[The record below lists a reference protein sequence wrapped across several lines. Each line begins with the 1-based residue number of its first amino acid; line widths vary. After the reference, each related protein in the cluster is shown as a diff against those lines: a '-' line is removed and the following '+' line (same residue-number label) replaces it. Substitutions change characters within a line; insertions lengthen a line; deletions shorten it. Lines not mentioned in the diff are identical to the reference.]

1 MSKAHIHE
9 LERRDVR
16 RRWFVALATLLSI
29 ALLASTWIGLFA
41 FFGTN
46 SAYGVFTDLE
56 RKYVPEV
63 DDLLLDLPD
72 LSQVSRIFTLD
83 GVLLAELHDGKN
95 SEPVRYEE
103 IPDLVIKAILA
114 AEDAE
119 FFEHEGVDF
128 AAIGGAA
135 IDNLRGVTRGG
146 STITQQVVKQ
156 NFVGDELTLQRK
168 IQEAMVAVEL
178 ERRYTKEQI
187 LEFYINSVY
196 YGWSAY
202 GVKTAAR
209 EYFGKELEEL
219 TIAEAATLF
228 VPIRNPFNYDPRR
241 QPERVLDRRNDVIDT
256 MVAHEFITPR
266 QGEQAKEEP
275 YVIQPPLEFQ
285 GPADHVV
292 AEVRRALLHDPE
304 FAFLGATDEERKKAI
319 FGCPSDDLT
328 CAGGGGLKV
337 YVTIDLELQEK
348 ANEILNSWLPM
359 ADPSALSDDQ
369 LAACIQRYN
378 NARVPV
384 PEPNDLRCSPTGA
397 IASVDNVTG
406 AIKVM
411 ASGLPFDVEQFD
423 LAIQGKRN
431 PGSSFKPFGLTAYL
445 ESGGSLNSFW
455 DARSPKEIECPFC
468 NPNPWVV
475 RNAGGGGGGMS
486 LFSGTQNSVNVV
498 YAQVSKEVG
507 PERIIDV
514 AHRMGIQS
522 ELPAVYSLVLG
533 AGAVSPLE
541 MASAYSNFATNG
553 LHADAY
559 LIERIENTAGELVYS
574 KDVER
579 IQVVDPAI
587 MAAARRP
594 LIQVVAA
601 GTATR
606 ARLTDPA
613 RPQGGKTG
621 THQNFNEAWFVGF
634 VQQYSTAVWV
644 GYPDFQAPLRNV
656 TINGEPY
663 GRVYGGT
670 VPGPIWK
677 EFMTHMLRGMPV
689 SDFPEDP
696 PGVGRY
702 FTTPFTEVPLV
713 VGLMQ
718 DEAEDEIYDAHLRP
732 NVVEIASIEEKG
744 VVLTQDPEENS
755 EAAHGQVVT
764 IEISSGVPPEAPL
777 IDLRTLTVDA
787 AVIALEAFEEET
799 GVALEFSV
807 TFRDVDDPSLVG
819 LIVDTNPPPGATVTH
834 GQAIQI
840 IVGTLARP
848 GPPGDD

>member
-1 MSKAHIHE
+1 MSKAPIHE
-9 LERRDVR
+9 LERRDVS

-29 ALLASTWIGLFA
+29 ALLSSTWIGLFS

-46 SAYGVFTDLE
+46 SAYGIFNDLE

-83 GVLLAELHDGKN
+83 DVLLAELHDGKN

-103 IPDLVIKAILA
+103 LPDLVIKAILA

-156 NFVGDELTLQRK
+156 NFVGDEVTLQRK

-178 ERRYTKEQI
+178 ERRYPKEQI

-209 EYFGKELEEL
+209 EYFDKTLEEL

-228 VPIRNPFNYDPRR
+228 VPIRNPSTYDPRR

-256 MVAHEFITPR
+256 MVTHEMITR
-266 QGEQAKEEP
+266 AQGERAKAEP
-275 YVIQPPLEFQ
+275 YVIQPHPEFH

-292 AEVRRALLHDPE
+292 AEVRRALLNDPE
-304 FAFLGATDEERKKAI
+304 FSFLGATNEERKKAI
-319 FGCPSDDLT
+319 FGCPSDDVT
-328 CAGGGGLKV
+328 CSGGGGLKV
-337 YVTIDLELQEK
+337 YVTIDLDLQEK
-348 ANEILNSWLPM
+348 ANAILNSWLPI
-359 ADPSALSDDQ
+359 ADPSALSDDA

-378 NARVPV
+378 NARIPV
-384 PEPNDLRCSPTGA
+384 PEPNDLRCAPTGA
-397 IASVDNVTG
+397 IATVDNVTG

-431 PGSSFKPFGLTAYL
+431 PGSSFKPFALTAYL

-455 DARSPKEIECPFC
+455 DGRSPKEIACPFC
-468 NPNPWVV
+468 NPDPWVV
-475 RNAGGGGGGMS
+475 HNAGGGGGGMS
-486 LFSGTQNSVNVV
+486 LFSATQNSVNVV

-507 PERIIDV
+507 PDRIIET
-514 AHRMGIQS
+514 AHRMGIRS
-522 ELPAVYSLVLG
+522 ELPAVYSLALG

-559 LIERIENTAGELVYS
+559 LIERIENTAGDLVYS
-574 KDVER
+574 RDVQR

-594 LIQVVAA
+594 LTQVVAA

-606 ARLTDPA
+606 ARLTPA
-613 RPQGGKTG
+613 VPQGGKTG
-621 THQNFNEAWFVGF
+621 THQDFNEAWFVGF
-634 VQQYSTAVWV
+634 VPDYATAVWV
-644 GYPDFQAPLRNV
+644 GYPDFQAPLRNL
-656 TINGEPY
+656 TINGEFY
-663 GRVYGGT
+663 SRVFGGT
-670 VPGPIWK
+670 VPAPIWR
-677 EFMTHMLRGMPV
+677 EFMTYLLRDTPV

-696 PGVGRY
+696 PGVDQY
-702 FTTPFTEVPLV
+702 FVTPSTEVPLV

-718 DEAEDEIYDAHLRP
+718 DEAVKDIYDAHLSP
-732 NVVEIASIEEKG
+732 NVVEVGSLEEQG
-744 VVLTQDPEENS
+744 VVLTQDLEEGS
-755 EAAHGQVVT
+755 SATHGQVLT
-764 IEISSGVPPEAPL
+764 IEVSSGLPPEAPL
-777 IDLRTLTVDA
+777 VDLRNLTVDG
-787 AVIALEAFEEET
+787 AVVALSTFEEET
-799 GVALEFSV
+799 RVALEFSV
-807 TFRDVDDPSLVG
+807 SFRDVTNPSQVGVILETNPAPGAIVKHGQLVQ
-819 LIVDTNPPPGATVTH
+819 LIVGRFAP
-834 GQAIQI
+834 
-840 IVGTLARP
+840 
-848 GPPGDD
+848 

>member
-1 MSKAHIHE
+1 MSKAPIHE
-9 LERRDVR
+9 LERNDVR

-29 ALLASTWIGLFA
+29 ALLSSTWIGLFS

-46 SAYGVFTDLE
+46 TAYGAFTDLE
-56 RKYVPEV
+56 RKYIPEV

-72 LSQVSRIFTLD
+72 LSQVSRIYTLENE
-83 GVLLAELHDGKN
+83 LLAELHDGKN
-95 SEPVRYEE
+95 SEPVRYDEL
-103 IPDLVIKAILA
+103 PDIVIKAVLA

-156 NFVGDELTLQRK
+156 NFVGDEITLQRK

-202 GVKTAAR
+202 GVRTAAR
-209 EYFGKELEEL
+209 EYFDKTLDEL

-228 VPIRNPFNYDPRR
+228 VPIRNPSTYDPRR

-256 MVAHEFITPR
+256 MVAHEMITPA
-266 QGEQAKEEP
+266 QGERAKEEP
-275 YVIQPPLEFQ
+275 YVIQPHPEFQ

-292 AEVRRALLHDPE
+292 AEVRRALLNDPE
-304 FAFLGATDEERKKAI
+304 FSFLGATNEERKKAI
-319 FGCPSDDLT
+319 FGCPSDDVT

-337 YVTIDLELQEK
+337 YVTIDLDLQEK
-348 ANEILNSWLPM
+348 ANEILNTWLPI
-359 ADPSALSDDQ
+359 ADPTALNEDQ
-369 LAACIQRYN
+369 LAACVQRYN
-378 NARVPV
+378 NAQIPV
-384 PEPNDLRCSPTGA
+384 PELPNLRCAPTGA
-397 IASVDNVTG
+397 IATVDNVTG

-431 PGSSFKPFGLTAYL
+431 PGSSFKPFALAAYL
-445 ESGGSLNSFW
+445 EAGGSLNSFW
-455 DARSPKEIECPFC
+455 DGRSPKEIDCPFC
-468 NPNPWVV
+468 NPDPWVV
-475 RNAGGGGGGMS
+475 HNAGGGGGGMS

-514 AHRMGIQS
+514 AHRMGIKS
-522 ELPAVYSLVLG
+522 ELPPVYSLVLG

-553 LHADAY
+553 LHADSY
-559 LIERIENTAGELVYS
+559 LIERIENTAGELVYTR
-574 KDVER
+574 DVQR

-606 ARLTDPA
+606 ARLANPA

-634 VQQYSTAVWV
+634 VADYSTAVWT

-656 TINGEPY
+656 TINGEFY
-663 GRVYGGT
+663 SRVYGGT
-670 VPGPIWK
+670 VPGPIWAQ
-677 EFMTHMLRGMPV
+677 FMTYMLGDSPV
-689 SDFPEDP
+689 LDFPEDP
-696 PGVGRY
+696 PGVSQY
-702 FTTPFTEVPLV
+702 YVTPTTDVPLV

-718 DEAEDEIYDAHLRP
+718 NEAVSDIYDAHLRP
-732 NVVEIASIEEKG
+732 NVVEVGSIEEQG
-744 VVLTQDPEENS
+744 VVLSQDLEEGAS
-755 EAAHGQVVT
+755 AAHGQVLT
-764 IEISSGVPPEAPL
+764 IEVSSGLPPEAPM
-777 IDLRTLTVDA
+777 IELRSLTVDQAVA
-787 AVIALEAFEEET
+787 ALQAFEEET

-807 TFRDVDDPSLVG
+807 NFRDIGDPGLVG
-819 LIVDTNPPPGATVTH
+819 RIIETTPAAGATVTH
-834 GQAIQI
+834 GQSIL
-840 IVGTLARP
+840 IVVGKPAT
-848 GPPGDD
+848 

>member
-1 MSKAHIHE
+1 MSKAFIHE

-29 ALLASTWIGLFA
+29 ALLSSTWIGLFS

-46 SAYGVFTDLE
+46 TAYGIFTDLE

-72 LSQVSRIFTLD
+72 LSQVSRIFTLND
-83 GVLLAELHDGKN
+83 VLLAELHDGKN
-95 SEPVRYEE
+95 SEPIRYEE
-103 IPDLVIKAILA
+103 LPDIVIKAILA

-119 FFEHEGVDF
+119 YFEHEGVDF

-156 NFVGDELTLQRK
+156 NFVGDEVTLQRK

-196 YGWSAY
+196 YGWSAF
-202 GVKTAAR
+202 GVKAAAR
-209 EYFGKELEEL
+209 EYFDKTLEEL

-228 VPIRNPFNYDPRR
+228 VPIRNPSTYDPRR

-256 MVAHEFITPR
+256 MVVHEMITPA
-266 QGEQAKEEP
+266 QGERAKNEP
-275 YVIQPPLEFQ
+275 YEIQTHPEFQ

-292 AEVRRALLHDPE
+292 AEVKRALLNDPE
-304 FAFLGATDEERKKAI
+304 FSFLGATSEERKKAI
-319 FGCPSDDLT
+319 FGCPSDDVT
-328 CAGGGGLKV
+328 CSGGGGLKV
-337 YVTIDLELQEK
+337 YVTIDLDLQEK
-348 ANEILNSWLPM
+348 ANAILDDWLPI

-378 NARVPV
+378 NAQIPV
-384 PEPNDLRCSPTGA
+384 PEPNDLRCAPTGA

-455 DARSPKEIECPFC
+455 DARSPKEIDCPFC
-468 NPNPWVV
+468 NPDPWVV

-507 PERIIDV
+507 PERIIDA

-522 ELPAVYSLVLG
+522 ELPPVYSLVLG

-574 KDVER
+574 RDIQR

-594 LIQVVAA
+594 LTQVVAA

-606 ARLTDPA
+606 ARLTNPA
-613 RPQGGKTG
+613 HPQGGKTG

-634 VQQYSTAVWV
+634 VAEYSTAVWV
-644 GYPDFQAPLRNV
+644 GYPDFQAPLRNL
-656 TINGEPY
+656 TINEDFY
-663 GRVYGGT
+663 SRVYGGT

-677 EFMTHMLRGMPV
+677 EFMTYMLRDTAPAG
-689 SDFPEDP
+689 FPEDP
-696 PGVGRY
+696 PGVSQY
-702 FTTPFTEVPLV
+702 FVTPGTEVPLI
-713 VGLMQ
+713 VGLKQ
-718 DEAEDEIYDAHLRP
+718 DEAVDEIYDAHLRP
-732 NVVEIASIEEKG
+732 NVVEVASIEEKG
-744 VVLTQDPEENS
+744 IVLTQDPEEAS
-755 EAAHGQVVT
+755 SAAHGQVVT
-764 IEISSGVPPEAPL
+764 IEVSSGIPPEAPL
-777 IDLRTLTVDA
+777 IDLRNLTVDGAVA
-787 AVIALEAFEEET
+787 ALDTFEEET

-807 TFRDVDDPSLVG
+807 TFRDVSEPGLVG
-819 LIVDTNPPPGATVTH
+819 VIISTNPAPGATVTH
-834 GQAIQI
+834 GQSIQI
-840 IVGTLARP
+840 VVGKLAP
-848 GPPGDD
+848 SDD

>member
-1 MSKAHIHE
+1 MSKAPIHE

-29 ALLASTWIGLFA
+29 SLLSSTWIGLFA

-46 SAYGVFTDLE
+46 TAYGTFTDLE
-56 RKYVPEV
+56 KKYIPDV
-63 DDLLLDLPD
+63 DDLQLDLPD
-72 LSQVSRIFTLD
+72 LSQVSRIYTLND
-83 GVLLAELHDGKN
+83 VLLAELHDGKN
-95 SEPVRYEE
+95 SEPVRYDEL
-103 IPDLVIKAILA
+103 PDIVIKAVLA

-156 NFVGDELTLQRK
+156 NFVGDEVTLQRK

-187 LEFYINSVY
+187 LEFYVNSVY

-209 EYFGKELEEL
+209 EYFDKTLEQL

-228 VPIRNPFNYDPRR
+228 VPIRNPSQYDPRR

-256 MVAHEFITPR
+256 MVAHDMITR
-266 QGEQAKEEP
+266 AQGERAKDEP
-275 YVIQPPLEFQ
+275 YVIQPHPVFK

-292 AEVRRALLHDPE
+292 AEVRRALLNDPE
-304 FAFLGATDEERKKAI
+304 FSFLGATDEERKKTI

-337 YVTIDLELQEK
+337 YVTIDLDLQEK
-348 ANEILNSWLPM
+348 ANEILNTWLPI
-359 ADPSALSDDQ
+359 ADPTALSEDQ

-378 NARVPV
+378 NAQIPV
-384 PEPNDLRCSPTGA
+384 PELPDLRCAPTGA
-397 IASVDNVTG
+397 IATVDNMTG

-431 PGSSFKPFGLTAYL
+431 PGSSFKPFALTAYL

-455 DARSPKEIECPFC
+455 DARSPKAIECPSC
-468 NPNPWVV
+468 NPDPWVV
-475 RNAGGGGGGMS
+475 HNAGGGGGGMS

-507 PERIIDV
+507 PERVIEV
-514 AHRMGIQS
+514 AHRMGIKS

-553 LHADAY
+553 LHADSY
-559 LIERIENTAGELVYS
+559 LIERIENTAGELIYS
-574 KDVER
+574 RTVER
-579 IQVVDPAI
+579 IQVVDAAV

-606 ARLTDPA
+606 ARIG

-621 THQNFNEAWFVGF
+621 THQNFNEAWFLGF
-634 VQQYSTAVWV
+634 VPEYATSVWV
-644 GYPDFQAPLRNV
+644 GYPDFQAPLRNL
-656 TINGEPY
+656 TINGEFY
-663 GRVYGGT
+663 SRVYGGT
-670 VPGPIWK
+670 VPAPIWA
-677 EFMTHMLRGMPV
+677 EFMTYMLKDTPV
-689 SDFPEDP
+689 SDFPADP
-696 PGVGRY
+696 PGVSQY
-702 FTTPFTEVPLV
+702 FVTPNTEVPLV
-713 VGLMQ
+713 IGLTTE
-718 DEAEDEIYDAHLRP
+718 EAVSDIYDAHLRP
-732 NVVEIASIEEKG
+732 NPVEVPSIEEKG
-744 VVLTQDPEENS
+744 IVLTQDLEEGTS
-755 EAAHGQVVT
+755 AAHGQVLT
-764 IEISSGVPPEAPL
+764 IEVSSGLPPEAPL
-777 IDLRTLTVDA
+777 IDVRTLTFDQ
-787 AVIALEAFEEET
+787 AVTALAAFEEET
-799 GVALEFSV
+799 GVALVWSASFREV
-807 TFRDVDDPSLVG
+807 TDPNQVG
-819 LIVDTNPPPGATVTH
+819 RILATNPAPGTTVTH
-834 GQAIQI
+834 GQS
-840 IVGTLARP
+840 IVIVVGKLAP
-848 GPPGDD
+848 EGD

>member
-1 MSKAHIHE
+1 MSKAPIHE
-9 LERRDVR
+9 LERRDVS

-29 ALLASTWIGLFA
+29 ALLSSTWIGLFS

-46 SAYGVFTDLE
+46 TAYGTFTDLE
-56 RKYVPEV
+56 RKYIPEV

-72 LSQVSRIFTLD
+72 LSQVSRIYTLD
-83 GVLLAELHDGKN
+83 DVLLAELHDGKN
-95 SEPVRYEE
+95 SEPVRYDEL
-103 IPDLVIKAILA
+103 PDIVIKAVLA

-156 NFVGDELTLQRK
+156 NFVGDEITLQRK

-187 LEFYINSVY
+187 LEFYVNSVY
-196 YGWSAY
+196 YGWSAF

-209 EYFGKELEEL
+209 EYFDKTLDEL

-228 VPIRNPFNYDPRR
+228 VPIRNPSTYDPRR

-256 MVAHEFITPR
+256 MVAHEMITLA
-266 QGEQAKEEP
+266 QGERAKEEP
-275 YVIQPPLEFQ
+275 YVIQSHPEFQ

-292 AEVRRALLHDPE
+292 AEVRRAMLNDPE
-304 FAFLGATDEERKKAI
+304 FSFLGATNEERKKAI
-319 FGCPSDDLT
+319 FGCPSDDVT

-348 ANEILNSWLPM
+348 ANEILNRWLPI
-359 ADPSALSDDQ
+359 ADPTALSEDQ
-369 LAACIQRYN
+369 LSACIQRYN
-378 NARVPV
+378 NAQLPV
-384 PEPNDLRCSPTGA
+384 PELANLRCAPTGA
-397 IASVDNVTG
+397 IATVDNVTG

-431 PGSSFKPFGLTAYL
+431 PGSSFKPFALTAYL

-455 DARSPKEIECPFC
+455 DSRSPKAIDCPFC
-468 NPNPWVV
+468 NPDPWVV
-475 RNAGGGGGGMS
+475 HNAGGGGGGMS

-522 ELPAVYSLVLG
+522 ELPPVYSLVLG

-553 LHADAY
+553 LHADSY
-559 LIERIENTAGELVYS
+559 LIERIENTAGELIYS
-574 KDVER
+574 REIER
-579 IQVVDPAI
+579 LQVVDPAI

-594 LIQVVAA
+594 LTQVVAA

-606 ARLTDPA
+606 ARIG

-634 VQQYSTAVWV
+634 VADYSTAVWT
-644 GYPDFQAPLRNV
+644 GYPDFQAPLRNL
-656 TINGEPY
+656 TINGEFY
-663 GRVYGGT
+663 SRVYGGT
-670 VPGPIWK
+670 VPAPIWK
-677 EFMTHMLRGMPV
+677 EFMTYMLGDSPV
-689 SDFPEDP
+689 LDFPEDP
-696 PGVGRY
+696 PGVSQY
-702 FTTPFTEVPLV
+702 YVTPSTEVPLV
-713 VGLMQ
+713 IGLMQ
-718 DEAEDEIYDAHLRP
+718 DEAVDEIYDAHLRP
-732 NVVEIASIEEKG
+732 NVVEVGSIEPKG
-744 VVLTQDPEENS
+744 VVLTQDLEEGS
-755 EAAHGQVVT
+755 SAAHGQVVT
-764 IEISSGVPPEAPL
+764 IEVSSGLPPEAPL
-777 IDLRTLTVDA
+777 VDLRSLTVDQ
-787 AVIALEAFEEET
+787 AVLALTAFEEET

-807 TFRDVDDPSLVG
+807 TFRDVKEPDLVG
-819 LIVDTNPPPGATVTH
+819 RVIETSPGAGATVKH
-834 GQAIQI
+834 GQAVV
-840 IVGTLARP
+840 IVVGKPA
-848 GPPGDD
+848 PGDN

>member
-1 MSKAHIHE
+1 MPKAPIHE
-9 LERRDVR
+9 LERQDVR

-29 ALLASTWIGLFA
+29 ALLSSTWIGLFS

-46 SAYGVFTDLE
+46 SAYGIFTDLE

-83 GVLLAELHDGKN
+83 DVLLAELHDGKN

-103 IPDLVIKAILA
+103 LPDMVIKAVLA

-119 FFEHEGVDF
+119 YFEHEGVDF

-156 NFVGDELTLQRK
+156 NFVGDEVTLQRK

-187 LEFYINSVY
+187 LEFYVNSVY
-196 YGWSAY
+196 YGWSAF

-209 EYFGKELEEL
+209 EYFGKDLDEL

-228 VPIRNPFNYDPRR
+228 VPIRNPSTYDPRR

-256 MVAHEFITPR
+256 MVANEMITAA
-266 QGEQAKEEP
+266 QGERAKEEP
-275 YVIQPPLEFQ
+275 YVIQPHQEFQ

-304 FAFLGATDEERKKAI
+304 FSFLGATDEERKRAI
-319 FGCPSDDLT
+319 FGCPSDDVT
-328 CAGGGGLKV
+328 CSGGGGLKV
-337 YVTIDLELQEK
+337 YVTIDLDLQNR
-348 ANEILNSWLPM
+348 ANEILNSWLPL
-359 ADPSALSDDQ
+359 ADPSALSEDQ

-378 NARVPV
+378 NAQVPV

-397 IASVDNVTG
+397 IASVDNTTG
-406 AIKVM
+406 AITVM

-455 DARSPKEIECPFC
+455 DARSPKEIDCPFC
-468 NPNPWVV
+468 NPDPWVV
-475 RNAGGGGGGMS
+475 HNAGGGGGGMS

-507 PERIIDV
+507 PERIIDA
-514 AHRMGIQS
+514 AHRMGIKS
-522 ELPAVYSLVLG
+522 DLPPVYSLVLG

-553 LHADAY
+553 LHAESY
-559 LIERIENTAGELVYS
+559 LIERIENTRGELIYS
-574 KDVER
+574 RQIEQ

-587 MAAARRP
+587 MAAARAP
-594 LIQVVAA
+594 LTQVVAA

-606 ARLTDPA
+606 AKIG

-634 VQQYSTAVWV
+634 VPEYSTAVWV

-656 TINGEPY
+656 TINEQLY

-670 VPGPIWK
+670 VPAPIWA
-677 EFMTHMLRGMPV
+677 EFMNYVLRDTPA
-689 SDFPEDP
+689 SEFPEDP
-696 PGVGRY
+696 PGVEQY
-702 FTTPFTEVPLV
+702 YVTPNTEVPLV
-713 VGLMQ
+713 VGLTQ
-718 DEAEDEIYDAHLRP
+718 EEAVNELYDAHLGP
-732 NVVEIASIEEKG
+732 NVVEVSSIEEQG
-744 VVLTQDPEENS
+744 VVLTQDLEEGS
-755 EAAHGQVVT
+755 SAAHGQTVT
-764 IEISSGVPPEAPL
+764 IEVSSGIPPEAPL
-777 IDLRTLTVDA
+777 VNLLNVSVDN
-787 AVIALEAFEEET
+787 AVTAITRFEEET
-799 GVALEFSV
+799 GVELNFTVVFWNTTDQRKVGIV
-807 TFRDVDDPSLVG
+807 TASD
-819 LIVDTNPPPGATVTH
+819 PPPGAPVVS
-834 GQAIQI
+834 GQTITLF
-840 IVGTLARP
+840 VGKFA
-848 GPPGDD
+848 D

>member
-1 MSKAHIHE
+1 MSKASIHE

-72 LSQVSRIFTLD
+72 LSQVSRIYTLD
-83 GVLLAELHDGKN
+83 NVLLAELHDGKN
-95 SEPVRYEE
+95 SEPVLYEE
-103 IPDLVIKAILA
+103 LPDLVIKAVLA

-156 NFVGDELTLQRK
+156 HFVGDEITLQRK

-187 LEFYINSVY
+187 LEFYVNSVY
-196 YGWSAY
+196 YGWSAF

-209 EYFGKELEEL
+209 EYFGKTLEEL

-228 VPIRNPFNYDPRR
+228 VPIRNPSNYDPRR

-256 MVAHEFITPR
+256 MVVHEMITPA
-266 QGEQAKEEP
+266 QGERAKNEP
-275 YVIQPPLEFQ
+275 YVIQPHPEFQ

-292 AEVRRALLHDPE
+292 AEVRRALLNDPE
-304 FAFLGATDEERKKAI
+304 FSFLGATDEERKKAI
-319 FGCPSDDLT
+319 FGCPSDDVT

-337 YVTIDLELQEK
+337 YVTIDLDLQKK
-348 ANEILNSWLPM
+348 ANEILDTWLPI
-359 ADPSALSDDQ
+359 ADPSALSEDQ
-369 LAACIQRYN
+369 LAACVQRYN
-378 NARVPV
+378 NAQIPV
-384 PEPNDLRCSPTGA
+384 PEPSDLRCAPTGA

-431 PGSSFKPFGLTAYL
+431 PGSSFKPFALTAYL

-455 DARSPKEIECPFC
+455 DARSPKPIDCPFC
-468 NPNPWVV
+468 NPDPWVV
-475 RNAGGGGGGMS
+475 HNAGGGGGGIS

-514 AHRMGIQS
+514 AHRMGIKS

-541 MASAYSNFATNG
+541 MASAFSNFATNG
-553 LHADAY
+553 LHAGSY
-559 LIERIENTAGELVYS
+559 LVERIENTAGELVYS
-574 KDVER
+574 RNVER
-579 IQVVDPAI
+579 LQVVDPAI

-594 LIQVVAA
+594 LTQVVAA

-606 ARLTDPA
+606 ARIG

-634 VQQYSTAVWV
+634 VPEYSTAVWV

-656 TINGEPY
+656 AINGEFY

-670 VPGPIWK
+670 VPAPIWA
-677 EFMTHMLRGMPV
+677 EFMKYMLRETPV

-696 PGVGRY
+696 PGVSQYYR
-702 FTTPFTEVPLV
+702 TPSTEVPLV

-718 DEAEDEIYDAHLRP
+718 GEAEDDIYDAHLRP
-732 NVVEIASIEEKG
+732 NVVEVNSIEEKG
-744 VVLTQDPEENS
+744 VVLTQDPEEGS
-755 EAAHGQVVT
+755 GAAHGQVVT
-764 IEISSGVPPEAPL
+764 IEVSSGLPPEAPF
-777 IDLRTLTVDA
+777 IDLRTLTIDQ
-787 AVIALEAFEEET
+787 AVTALNAFEEET
-799 GVALEFSV
+799 GIVLEFSV
-807 TFRDVDDPSLVG
+807 NFRDVTQPDLVG
-819 LIVDTNPPPGATVTH
+819 RIIDTNPGAGATVTH
-834 GQAIQI
+834 GQSIL
-840 IVGTLARP
+840 IVVGKLAP
-848 GPPGDD
+848 GGG

>member
-1 MSKAHIHE
+1 MSKAPIHE

-29 ALLASTWIGLFA
+29 ALLSSTWIGLFS

-46 SAYGVFTDLE
+46 SAYGIFTDLE

-72 LSQVSRIFTLD
+72 LSQVSRIFTLND
-83 GVLLAELHDGKN
+83 VLLAELHDGKN
-95 SEPVRYEE
+95 SEPVRYDEL
-103 IPDLVIKAILA
+103 PDIVIKAILA

-156 NFVGDELTLQRK
+156 NFVGDEVTLQRK

-196 YGWSAY
+196 YGWSAF
-202 GVKTAAR
+202 GVKAAAR
-209 EYFGKELEEL
+209 EYFDKTLEEL

-228 VPIRNPFNYDPRR
+228 VPIRNPSTYDPRR

-256 MVAHEFITPR
+256 MVIHEMITPA
-266 QGEQAKEEP
+266 QGERAKDEP
-275 YVIQPPLEFQ
+275 YEIDPHPEFQ

-292 AEVRRALLHDPE
+292 AEVKRALLNDPE
-304 FAFLGATDEERKKAI
+304 FSFLGATSEERKKAI
-319 FGCPSDDLT
+319 FGCPSDDVT

-337 YVTIDLELQEK
+337 YVTIDLDLQEK
-348 ANEILNSWLPM
+348 ANAILDTWLPIT
-359 ADPSALSDDQ
+359 DPSTLSDDQ

-378 NARVPV
+378 NAQIPV
-384 PEPNDLRCSPTGA
+384 PEPNDLRCAPTGA

-455 DARSPKEIECPFC
+455 DGRSPKEIDCPFC
-468 NPNPWVV
+468 NPDPWVV
-475 RNAGGGGGGMS
+475 HNAGGGGGGMS

-522 ELPAVYSLVLG
+522 ELPPVYSLVLG

-574 KDVER
+574 RDTQR
-579 IQVVDPAI
+579 IQVVDPAV

-594 LIQVVAA
+594 LTQVVAA

-606 ARLTDPA
+606 ARLTPA

-634 VQQYSTAVWV
+634 VAEYSTAVWV
-644 GYPDFQAPLRNV
+644 GYPDFQAPLRNL
-656 TINGEPY
+656 TINEDFY

-670 VPGPIWK
+670 VPAPIWK
-677 EFMTHMLRGMPV
+677 EFMTYMLRDTPPGE
-689 SDFPEDP
+689 FPEDP
-696 PGVGRY
+696 PDVSQY
-702 FTTPFTEVPLV
+702 FRTPSTEVPLV
-713 VGLMQ
+713 VGLKQ
-718 DEAEDEIYDAHLRP
+718 DEAEDDIFDAHLRP
-732 NVVEIASIEEKG
+732 NVVEVASIEEKG
-744 VVLTQDPEENS
+744 IVLTQDPEEATG
-755 EAAHGQVVT
+755 AAHGQVVT
-764 IEISSGVPPEAPL
+764 IEVSSGIPPEAPL
-777 IDLRTLTVDA
+777 IDLRTFTVDGAVA
-787 AVIALEAFEEET
+787 ALDAFEEET
-799 GVALEFSV
+799 GVALDFSV
-807 TFRDVDDPSLVG
+807 TFQDVSDPAQVG
-819 LIVDTNPPPGATVTH
+819 VIIQTSPAPGATVTH
-834 GQAIQI
+834 GQSIQI
-840 IVGTLARP
+840 VVGKLAP
-848 GPPGDD
+848 SGDG

>member
-1 MSKAHIHE
+1 MSKAPIHE
-9 LERRDVR
+9 LERRDVS

-29 ALLASTWIGLFA
+29 ALLSSTWIGLFS

-46 SAYGVFTDLE
+46 SAYGIFNDLE

-83 GVLLAELHDGKN
+83 DVLLAELHDGKN

-103 IPDLVIKAILA
+103 LPDIVIKAVLA

-156 NFVGDELTLQRK
+156 NFVGDEVTLQRK

-178 ERRYTKEQI
+178 ERRYPKEQI

-209 EYFGKELEEL
+209 EYFDKTLEEL

-228 VPIRNPFNYDPRR
+228 VPIRNPSTYDPRR

-256 MVAHEFITPR
+256 MVTHEMITPA
-266 QGEQAKEEP
+266 QGERAKAEP
-275 YVIQPPLEFQ
+275 YVIQPHPEFH

-292 AEVRRALLHDPE
+292 AEVRRALLNDPE
-304 FAFLGATDEERKKAI
+304 FSFLGATNEERKKAI
-319 FGCPSDDLT
+319 FGCPSDDVT
-328 CAGGGGLKV
+328 CSGGGGLKV
-337 YVTIDLELQEK
+337 YVTIDLDLQEK
-348 ANEILNSWLPM
+348 ANAILNSWLPI
-359 ADPSALSDDQ
+359 ADPSALSDDA

-378 NARVPV
+378 NARIPV
-384 PEPNDLRCSPTGA
+384 PEPNDLRCAPTGA
-397 IASVDNVTG
+397 IATIDNVTG

-431 PGSSFKPFGLTAYL
+431 PGSSFKPFALTAYL

-455 DARSPKEIECPFC
+455 DGRSPKEIDCPFC
-468 NPNPWVV
+468 NPDPWVV
-475 RNAGGGGGGMS
+475 HNAGGGGGGMS
-486 LFSGTQNSVNVV
+486 LFSATQNSVNVV

-507 PERIIDV
+507 PDRIIDT
-514 AHRMGIQS
+514 AHRMGIKS
-522 ELPAVYSLVLG
+522 ELPAVYSLALG

-541 MASAYSNFATNG
+541 MASAYSSFATNG

-574 KDVER
+574 RDVQR

-594 LIQVVAA
+594 LTQVVAA

-606 ARLTDPA
+606 ARLTPA
-613 RPQGGKTG
+613 VPQGGKTG

-634 VQQYSTAVWV
+634 VPDYATAVWV
-644 GYPDFQAPLRNV
+644 GYPDFQAPLRNL
-656 TINGEPY
+656 TINGEFY
-663 GRVYGGT
+663 SRVFGGT
-670 VPGPIWK
+670 VPAPIWR
-677 EFMTHMLRGMPV
+677 EFMTYLLRDTPV

-696 PGVGRY
+696 PGVDQY
-702 FTTPFTEVPLV
+702 FVTPSTEVPLV

-718 DEAEDEIYDAHLRP
+718 DEAQNDIYDAHLSP
-732 NVVEIASIEEKG
+732 NVVEVGSLEEQG
-744 VVLTQDPEENS
+744 VVLTQDLEEGS
-755 EAAHGQVVT
+755 SATHGQVLT
-764 IEISSGVPPEAPL
+764 IEVSSGIPPEAPL
-777 IDLRTLTVDA
+777 VDLRNLTVDG
-787 AVIALEAFEEET
+787 AVVALSTFEEET
-799 GVALEFSV
+799 RVALEFSV
-807 TFRDVDDPSLVG
+807 SFRDVTDPSRVG
-819 LIVDTNPPPGATVTH
+819 VIIETTPAPGAIVTH
-834 GQAIQI
+834 GQSVQL
-840 IVGTLARP
+840 IVGRFAP
-848 GPPGDD
+848 

>member
-1 MSKAHIHE
+1 MSKAPIHE

-29 ALLASTWIGLFA
+29 ALLSSTWIGLFS

-46 SAYGVFTDLE
+46 SAYGIFTDLE

-83 GVLLAELHDGKN
+83 DVLLAELHDGKN
-95 SEPVRYEE
+95 SEPVRYSEL
-103 IPDLVIKAILA
+103 PDLVIKAVLA

-119 FFEHEGVDF
+119 YFEHEGVDF

-156 NFVGDELTLQRK
+156 NFVGDEVTLQRK

-187 LEFYINSVY
+187 LEFYVNSVY
-196 YGWSAY
+196 YGWSAF

-209 EYFGKELEEL
+209 EYFGKNLDEL

-228 VPIRNPFNYDPRR
+228 VPIRNPSTYDPRR

-256 MVAHEFITPR
+256 MVAHEMITAA
-266 QGEQAKEEP
+266 QGERAKEEP
-275 YVIQPPLEFQ
+275 YVIQPHQEFQ

-304 FAFLGATDEERKKAI
+304 FSFLGATDEERKKAI
-319 FGCPSDDLT
+319 FGCPSDDVT
-328 CAGGGGLKV
+328 CSGGGGLKV
-337 YVTIDLELQEK
+337 YVTIDLDLQNR
-348 ANEILNSWLPM
+348 ANEILNSWLPL
-359 ADPSALSDDQ
+359 ADPSVLNEDQ

-378 NARVPV
+378 NAQIPV

-397 IASVDNVTG
+397 IATVDNATG

-455 DARSPKEIECPFC
+455 DARSPKEIACPFC
-468 NPNPWVV
+468 NPDPWVV
-475 RNAGGGGGGMS
+475 HNAGGGGGGMS

-507 PERIIDV
+507 PERIIDA
-514 AHRMGIQS
+514 AHRMGIKS
-522 ELPAVYSLVLG
+522 DLPPVYSLVLG

-553 LHADAY
+553 LHAESY
-559 LIERIENTAGELVYS
+559 LIERIENTAGELIYS
-574 KDVER
+574 TQIEQ

-587 MAAARRP
+587 MAAARAP
-594 LIQVVAA
+594 LTQVVAA
-601 GTATR
+601 GPATR
-606 ARLTDPA
+606 ASID

-634 VQQYSTAVWV
+634 VPRRHGTRSHLGGVHDLFAAGCSGGRIPRRPTRSGTVLRHAEHGGPPSSGPHPGRSSQR
-644 GYPDFQAPLRNV
+644 PLRRSF
-656 TINGEPY
+656 TAER
-663 GRVYGGT
+663 GRSELHRRAGRGAHPGSRGRLGGR
-670 VPGPIWK
+670 PRSGG
-677 EFMTHMLRGMPV
+677 HYRGV
-689 SDFPEDP
+689 IRYSARSTSRQP
-696 PGVGRY
+696 PQPHDR
-702 FTTPFTEVPLV
+702 
-713 VGLMQ
+713 
-718 DEAEDEIYDAHLRP
+718 
-732 NVVEIASIEEKG
+732 
-744 VVLTQDPEENS
+744 
-755 EAAHGQVVT
+755 
-764 IEISSGVPPEAPL
+764 
-777 IDLRTLTVDA
+777 
-787 AVIALEAFEEET
+787 
-799 GVALEFSV
+799 
-807 TFRDVDDPSLVG
+807 
-819 LIVDTNPPPGATVTH
+819 
-834 GQAIQI
+834 
-840 IVGTLARP
+840 
-848 GPPGDD
+848 

>member
-1 MSKAHIHE
+1 MSKAPIHE
-9 LERRDVR
+9 LERHDVR

-29 ALLASTWIGLFA
+29 ALLSSTWVGLFS
-41 FFGTN
+41 FFGAN

-72 LSQVSRIFTLD
+72 LSQVSRIYTLD
-83 GVLLAELHDGKN
+83 NTLLAELHDGKN

-103 IPDLVIKAILA
+103 LPDLVIKAVLA

-119 FFEHEGVDF
+119 FFEHQGVDF
-128 AAIGGAA
+128 PAIGGAA

-156 NFVGDELTLQRK
+156 NFVGDEVTLQRK

-187 LEFYINSVY
+187 LEFYVNSVY

-209 EYFGKELEEL
+209 EYFGKTLEEL

-228 VPIRNPFNYDPRR
+228 VPIRNPAAYDPRR
-241 QPERVLDRRNDVIDT
+241 QPERVLVRRNDVIDT
-256 MVAHEFITPR
+256 MVAHQMITPA
-266 QGEQAKEEP
+266 QGERAKDEP
-275 YVIQPPLEFQ
+275 YVIQPHPEFQ

-292 AEVRRALLHDPE
+292 AEVRRSLLHDPE
-304 FAFLGATDEERKKAI
+304 FSFLGATDEERKKAV
-319 FGCPSDDLT
+319 FGCPSDDVT
-328 CAGGGGLKV
+328 CSGGGGMKV
-337 YVTIDLELQEK
+337 YVTIDLDLQGK
-348 ANEILNSWLPM
+348 ANEILKSWLPL
-359 ADPSALSDDQ
+359 ADPTVLSEDQ

-378 NARVPV
+378 NAQIPV
-384 PEPNDLRCSPTGA
+384 PEPSDLRCSPTGA

-423 LAIQGKRN
+423 LALQGKRN
-431 PGSSFKPFGLTAYL
+431 PGSSFKPFALTAYL

-455 DARSPKEIECPFC
+455 DARSPKEIDCPFC
-468 NPNPWVV
+468 NPDPWVV
-475 RNAGGGGGGMS
+475 HNAGGGGGGMS

-498 YAQVSKEVG
+498 FAQVSKEVG

-514 AHRMGIQS
+514 AHRMGIKS

-541 MASAYSNFATNG
+541 MASAFSNFATNG
-553 LHADAY
+553 LHADSY

-574 KDVER
+574 RDVEL
-579 IQVVDPAI
+579 IQVVDAAVI
-587 MAAARRP
+587 AAARRP
-594 LIQVVAA
+594 LIKVVEA

-606 ARLTDPA
+606 ARIG

-621 THQNFNEAWFVGF
+621 THQNFNEAWFLGF
-634 VQQYSTAVWV
+634 VPEYSTAVWV

-656 TINGEPY
+656 TINGEFY
-663 GRVYGGT
+663 SRVYGGT
-670 VPGPIWK
+670 VPAPIWA
-677 EFMTHMLRGMPV
+677 EFMKYMLADTPV
-689 SDFPEDP
+689 TDFPEDP
-696 PGVGRY
+696 PGVAQY
-702 FTTPFTEVPLV
+702 YVTPSTEVPLV

-718 DEAEDEIYDAHLRP
+718 DEAENDIYDAHLRP
-732 NVVEIASIEEKG
+732 NVVEVGSIEEKG
-744 VVLTQDPEENS
+744 VVLTQDLEEGS
-755 EAAHGQVVT
+755 SATHGQALT
-764 IEISSGVPPEAPL
+764 IEVSSGLPPEAPL
-777 IDLRTLTVDA
+777 IDLRGLTVDE
-787 AVIALEAFEEET
+787 AVGALTTFEGET
-799 GVALEFSV
+799 GVGVQFSV
-807 TFRDVDDPSLVG
+807 SFRAVSDPGLVG
-819 LIVDTNPPPGATVTH
+819 RIVDTNPAPGVIIAH
-834 GQAIQI
+834 GRTIQI
-840 IVGTLARP
+840 VVGKLATE
-848 GPPGDD
+848 GD

>member
-1 MSKAHIHE
+1 MSKVPIHE
-9 LERRDVR
+9 LERRDVS

-29 ALLASTWIGLFA
+29 ALLSSTWIGLFS

-46 SAYGVFTDLE
+46 TAYGAFTDLE

-72 LSQVSRIFTLD
+72 LSQVSRIYTLD
-83 GVLLAELHDGKN
+83 DVLLAELHDGKN
-95 SEPVRYEE
+95 SEPVRYDEL
-103 IPDLVIKAILA
+103 PDIVIKAILA

-196 YGWSAY
+196 YGWSAF
-202 GVKTAAR
+202 GVRTAAR
-209 EYFGKELEEL
+209 EYFDKTLDQL

-228 VPIRNPFNYDPRR
+228 VPIRNPSTYDPRR

-256 MVAHEFITPR
+256 MVAHEMITR
-266 QGEQAKEEP
+266 AQGERAKNEP
-275 YVIQPPLEFQ
+275 YVIQPHPEFQ

-292 AEVRRALLHDPE
+292 AEVRRALLNDAE
-304 FAFLGATDEERKKAI
+304 FSFLGATNEERKKSI
-319 FGCPSDDLT
+319 FGCPSDDVT

-348 ANEILNSWLPM
+348 ANEILNRWLPI
-359 ADPSALSDDQ
+359 ADPSVLSEDQ
-369 LAACIQRYN
+369 LASCIQRYN
-378 NARVPV
+378 NARLPV
-384 PEPNDLRCSPTGA
+384 PDLPNLRCAPTGA
-397 IASVDNVTG
+397 IATVDNVTG

-431 PGSSFKPFGLTAYL
+431 PGSSFKPFALTAYL

-455 DARSPKEIECPFC
+455 DGRSPKEIDCPFC
-468 NPNPWVV
+468 NPDPWVV
-475 RNAGGGGGGMS
+475 HNAGGGGSGMS

-507 PERIIDV
+507 PDRIIDV
-514 AHRMGIQS
+514 AHRMGIKS
-522 ELPAVYSLVLG
+522 ELPPVYSLVLG

-553 LHADAY
+553 LHADSY
-559 LIERIENTAGELVYS
+559 LIERIENTAGELIYAR
-574 KDVER
+574 DVER
-579 IQVVDPAI
+579 LQVVDAAVI
-587 MAAARRP
+587 AAARQP
-594 LIQVVAA
+594 LTQVVAA

-606 ARLTDPA
+606 AKLKQPA

-634 VQQYSTAVWV
+634 VADYSTAVWT
-644 GYPDFQAPLRNV
+644 GYPDFQAPLRNL
-656 TINGEPY
+656 TINGQFY
-663 GRVYGGT
+663 SRVYGGT
-670 VPGPIWK
+670 VPAPIWA
-677 EFMTHMLRGMPV
+677 EFMTYMLGDSPV
-689 SDFPEDP
+689 LDFPEDP
-696 PGVGRY
+696 PGVSQY
-702 FTTPFTEVPLV
+702 FVTPTTEVPFV
-713 VGLMQ
+713 VGLLQ
-718 DEAEDEIYDAHLRP
+718 NEAVSDIYDAHLRP
-732 NVVEIASIEEKG
+732 NVVEVASIEEMG
-744 VVLTQDPEENS
+744 VVLTQDLEEGS
-755 EAAHGQVVT
+755 TAAHGQALT
-764 IEISSGVPPEAPL
+764 IEVSSGIPPEAPL
-777 IDLRTLTVDA
+777 IELRSLTVSS
-787 AVIALEAFEEET
+787 T
-799 GVALEFSV
+799 RRSS
-807 TFRDVDDPSLVG
+807 P
-819 LIVDTNPPPGATVTH
+819 
-834 GQAIQI
+834 
-840 IVGTLARP
+840 
-848 GPPGDD
+848 